1 MPDFTF
7 IKSSHDRH
15 MVESAYNAITIA
27 EKWEVLKTNEPEQ
40 PRGFMFTKN
49 KELMDI
55 MSLVE
60 SSHGGHSGSSLAW
73 TMRIM
78 QIIAKD
84 GIDGLREQWQK

>member
-1 MPDFTF
+1 
-7 IKSSHDRH
+7 

-27 EKWEVLKTNEPEQ
+27 EKWEVIRTVAPEPDTGFLFTTNQQLEE
-40 PRGFMFTKN
+40 
-49 KELMDI
+49 I

-60 SSHGGHSGSSLAW
+60 SRYGGHSGASLAW

-78 QIIAKD
+78 QVIAKD